1 MCGRVPKTVRIEMTD
16 SPTSTKPYEVLPRGG
31 GILIQPVDGGP
42 EVFVDIDIEEPKAL
56 RVFLFRD
63 KHATSHTIEAKIAL
77 KDK

>member
-42 EVFVDIDIEEPKAL
+42 EAL
-56 RVFLFRD
+56 SDEQL
-63 KHATSHTIEAKIAL
+63 ATLDGCNAL
-77 KDK
+77 TRNGEITLAL